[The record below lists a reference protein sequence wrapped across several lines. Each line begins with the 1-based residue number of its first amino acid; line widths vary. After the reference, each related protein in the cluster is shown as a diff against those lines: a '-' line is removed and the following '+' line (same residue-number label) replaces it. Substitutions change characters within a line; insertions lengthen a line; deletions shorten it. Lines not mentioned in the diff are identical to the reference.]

1 MKHYS
6 ATLALLPLTL
16 ALFLPQAAHAHGS
29 METPPSRV
37 YGCFLEGPENPKS
50 AACKAAVAA
59 GGTQALYDWNGVNQ
73 GNANGNHQAVVPD
86 GQLCG
91 AGKALF
97 KGLNLARSDW
107 PSTAIAPDASGNFQ
121 FVYKASAP
129 HATRYFD
136 FYITKD
142 GYNPEKPLAWSDLE
156 PAPFCS
162 ITSVKLENGTYRMN
176 CPLPQGK
183 TGKHVIYNV
192 WQRSDSPEAFYACID
207 VSFSG
212 AVANPWQALGN
223 LRAQQD
229 LPAGATVTL
238 RLFDAQGRDAQRHSL
253 TLAQG
258 NNGAKQW
265 PLALAQKVNQDSTLV
280 NIGVLDAYGAVS
292 PVASSQ
298 DNQVYVRQAGYR
310 WHGISGERLSGWQD
324 DWLVVAD
331 QGADPFILET
341 GSGRILFD
349 LHGGRGW
356 DPAPC
361 FDDLWQM
368 AASLACFGE
377 VWSGA
382 GEDILLDDCSVA
394 PRYRQ
399 QLVDELQPILGSRQR
414 AEDLAD
420 EFGW

>member
-258 NNGAKQW
+258 ANGAKQW

-310 WHGISGERLSGWQD
+310 FQIDIELPVEGGGEQPGGDGKVDFDYPQGLQQYDAGTVVRGADGKRHQCKPYPNSGWCK
-324 DWLVVAD
+324 
-331 QGADPFILET
+331 
-341 GSGRILFD
+341 
-349 LHGGRGW
+349 GW
-356 DPAPC
+356 DLYYAPGKGMA
-361 FDDLWQM
+361 WQD
-368 AASLACFGE
+368 A
-377 VWSGA
+377 WT
-382 GEDILLDDCSVA
+382 LL
-394 PRYRQ
+394 
-399 QLVDELQPILGSRQR
+399 
-414 AEDLAD
+414 
-420 EFGW
+420 

>member
-1 MKHYS
+1 
-6 ATLALLPLTL
+6 
-16 ALFLPQAAHAHGS
+16 
-29 METPPSRV
+29 
-37 YGCFLEGPENPKS
+37 
-50 AACKAAVAA
+50 
-59 GGTQALYDWNGVNQ
+59 ALYDWNGVNQ

-253 TLAQG
+253 TLGQG
-258 NNGAKQW
+258 SNGAKQW

-280 NIGVLDAYGAVS
+280 NVGVLDAYGAVS

-310 WHGISGERLSGWQD
+310 FQVDIELPVESGGEQPGGDGKVDFDYPQGLQQYDAGTVVRGADGKRYQCKPYPNSGWCK
-324 DWLVVAD
+324 
-331 QGADPFILET
+331 
-341 GSGRILFD
+341 
-349 LHGGRGW
+349 GW
-356 DPAPC
+356 DLYYAPGKGMA
-361 FDDLWQM
+361 WQD
-368 AASLACFGE
+368 A
-377 VWSGA
+377 W
-382 GEDILLDDCSVA
+382 
-394 PRYRQ
+394 
-399 QLVDELQPILGSRQR
+399 
-414 AEDLAD
+414 
-420 EFGW
+420 

>member
-1 MKHYS
+1 MLVKHR
-6 ATLALLPLTL
+6 
-16 ALFLPQAAHAHGS
+16 
-29 METPPSRV
+29 RV

-258 NNGAKQW
+258 NNRAKQW

-280 NIGVLDAYGAVS
+280 NVGVLDAYGAVS

-298 DNQVYVRQAGYR
+298 DNQVGHALGVRLQAGDAMLVEVAAAV
-310 WHGISGERLSGWQD
+310 GEQADGLQQVVDDHRLEHVELQVALAGGEGNRA
-324 DWLVVAD
+324 VVAH
-331 QGADPFILET
+331 
-341 GSGRILFD
+341 D
-349 LHGGRGW
+349 L
-356 DPAPC
+356 
-361 FDDLWQM
+361 
-368 AASLACFGE
+368 
-377 VWSGA
+377 A
-382 GEDILLDDCSVA
+382 G
-394 PRYRQ
+394 Q
-399 QLVDELQPILGSRQR
+399 HRQR
-414 AEDLAD
+414 LALGRVDLAGHD
-420 EFGW
+420 RAARLVGRQLHLGEAGAWA

>member
-107 PSTAIAPDASGNFQ
+107 PSTAIAPDARGNFQ

-258 NNGAKQW
+258 ANGAKQW

-310 WHGISGERLSGWQD
+310 FQVDIELPVEGGGEQPGGDGKVDFDYPQGLQQYDAGTVVRGADGKRYQCKPYPNSGWCK
-324 DWLVVAD
+324 
-331 QGADPFILET
+331 
-341 GSGRILFD
+341 
-349 LHGGRGW
+349 GW
-356 DPAPC
+356 DLYYAPGKGMA
-361 FDDLWQM
+361 WQD
-368 AASLACFGE
+368 A
-377 VWSGA
+377 WT
-382 GEDILLDDCSVA
+382 LL
-394 PRYRQ
+394 
-399 QLVDELQPILGSRQR
+399 
-414 AEDLAD
+414 
-420 EFGW
+420 

>member
-1 MKHYS
+1 MPTARWKRRPV
-6 ATLALLPLTL
+6 A
-16 ALFLPQAAHAHGS
+16 
-29 METPPSRV
+29 V

-258 NNGAKQW
+258 ANGAKQW

-310 WHGISGERLSGWQD
+310 FQVDIELPVEGGGEQPGGDGKVDFDYPQGLQQYDAGTVVRGADGKRYQCKPYPNSGWCK
-324 DWLVVAD
+324 
-331 QGADPFILET
+331 
-341 GSGRILFD
+341 
-349 LHGGRGW
+349 GW
-356 DPAPC
+356 DLYYAPGKGMA
-361 FDDLWQM
+361 WQD
-368 AASLACFGE
+368 A
-377 VWSGA
+377 WT
-382 GEDILLDDCSVA
+382 LL
-394 PRYRQ
+394 
-399 QLVDELQPILGSRQR
+399 
-414 AEDLAD
+414 
-420 EFGW
+420 

>member
-258 NNGAKQW
+258 ANGAKQW
-265 PLALAQKVNQDSTLV
+265 PLALAQ
-280 NIGVLDAYGAVS
+280 
-292 PVASSQ
+292 
-298 DNQVYVRQAGYR
+298 
-310 WHGISGERLSGWQD
+310 
-324 DWLVVAD
+324 
-331 QGADPFILET
+331 
-341 GSGRILFD
+341 
-349 LHGGRGW
+349 
-356 DPAPC
+356 
-361 FDDLWQM
+361 
-368 AASLACFGE
+368 
-377 VWSGA
+377 
-382 GEDILLDDCSVA
+382 
-394 PRYRQ
+394 
-399 QLVDELQPILGSRQR
+399 
-414 AEDLAD
+414 
-420 EFGW
+420 